1 MTVIKRRVDLPVIP
15 VICEMLRPHHA
26 SGNTVFLGE
35 LYAYLGGKHGEKYVL
50 GSVILRSP
58 SLLSNTELKSTLHVN
73 VWAQTSETHSN
84 NAAMRAIIL
93 IGFMF

>member
-35 LYAYLGGKHGEKYVL
+35 LYAYLGGKHGEEICLRVSYLAVTFPVVKY
-50 GSVILRSP
+50 
-58 SLLSNTELKSTLHVN
+58 
-73 VWAQTSETHSN
+73 
-84 NAAMRAIIL
+84 
-93 IGFMF
+93 